1 MGRFFLKAGDLRVL
15 VLAVSMQCRKKLP
28 PPWKCRSISLF
39 IVLHAKWKWLLEKPD
54 FISMLLLNCK
64 SLRTY
69 CTIAGIHRDKSVTH
83 THHAFF
89 GTEGVMPLDS

>member
-28 PPWKCRSISLF
+28 PPWKCRRNALSK
-39 IVLHAKWKWLLEKPD
+39 VLHAKWKWLLKKPD

-64 SLRTY
+64 SLKTH